1 MVMAEADSGEMSEDE
16 IAMMVAL
23 HHGNKPSPDDP
34 VCKALEAR
42 GLAQRS
48 AVASWELTLEGTE
61 YVAKLA

>member
-1 MVMAEADSGEMSEDE
+1 MKEADGEEMSEDE
-16 IAMMVAL
+16 IAMVVAL
-23 HHGNKPSPDDP
+23 HHGNHPSPDDP

-48 AVASWELTLEGTE
+48 ADASWELTLDGTE